1 MTGSLKDQT
10 VLVIGRGSGLARA
23 IALAAQ
29 DAGAQV
35 IAAGRDP
42 GALAAA
48 YAGEP
53 GISTETVDLTD
64 EASIAALGE
73 RLGTLDHVVSTA
85 SARARATQA
94 GKPAPMDLPCLRTG
108 HRLDGQRWGPSTR
121 PAPTAASTHGRPEP
135 PVSRPAARTG
145 QPLVQCP
152 RAIHS
157 CR

>member
-10 VLVIGRGSGLARA
+10 VLAIGRGSGLARA

-35 IAAGRDP
+35 IAAGRDHEM
-42 GALAAA
+42 LSAA

-73 RLGTLDHVVSTA
+73 RPSRFRFAHGGRHEVGRLALIDSYHCSRYNTNTGRLTVAMFESVIAALCERLG
-85 SARARATQA
+85 
-94 GKPAPMDLPCLRTG
+94 
-108 HRLDGQRWGPSTR
+108 
-121 PAPTAASTHGRPEP
+121 
-135 PVSRPAARTG
+135 
-145 QPLVQCP
+145 
-152 RAIHS
+152 
-157 CR
+157 